1 MLLTA
6 TVLVGLIT
14 ALVATKQ
21 RVSHMFIAATVVLL
35 VGGELDTQTVLS
47 HVTNSGIVTLV
58 LLLLAAIV
66 LERTVLL
73 SFLAKHIAHS
83 KYLPSLIKMGALSAI
98 ASSVLNNTAVVATM
112 MRAVMKSQLH
122 APQRLLIPLSY
133 FSILGGTLTLVGTS
147 TNLVVSGLVTAQGG
161 PNIAIF
167 DFLPIGAALVAGCG
181 AVVMVVS
188 RWLPQQTTD
197 ESLESQYFIEAA
209 VEQNSPLIGK
219 TVIKNGLR
227 ALDGLFLAEIVR
239 GNSLISPVKPDDV
252 IQANDKLLF
261 SGDVRRVH
269 QITALPGLHTFNK
282 GDLPA
287 TNLRE
292 VLVSPESILIGKTL
306 KQVGFRARFDAAVI
320 GLSREGKTVSGKL
333 GNNPIQSG
341 DKLMLAVGP
350 DFERR
355 QNISRNFFLLS
366 DYKTFQPLSVV
377 QNTAAIAGFLA
388 AIALGALG
396 IMSLIESLMLYLV
409 LMVGSKV
416 ADSSQLR
423 RRFPFEL
430 LTILVCAL
438 SLASAVQSSGLAQSV
453 TQSFLSH
460 INGVPTV
467 AVLLGLILLTV
478 LLTETM
484 TNTAAAALMVPI
496 ALSIADGLQ
505 LNAMPW
511 LMAVAYGASACFIS
525 PFGYQTNLMVM
536 SAGEYR
542 PADFIR
548 VGWPVT
554 LVYIAIVTVLI
565 PIVFPFD
572 SV

>member
-1 MLLTA
+1 M
-6 TVLVGLIT
+6 
-14 ALVATKQ
+14 
-21 RVSHMFIAATVVLL
+21 
-35 VGGELDTQTVLS
+35 
-47 HVTNSGIVTLV
+47 
-58 LLLLAAIV
+58 
-66 LERTVLL
+66 
-73 SFLAKHIAHS
+73 
-83 KYLPSLIKMGALSAI
+83 
-98 ASSVLNNTAVVATM
+98 
-112 MRAVMKSQLH
+112 
-122 APQRLLIPLSY
+122 
-133 FSILGGTLTLVGTS
+133 
-147 TNLVVSGLVTAQGG
+147 
-161 PNIAIF
+161 
-167 DFLPIGAALVAGCG
+167 
-181 AVVMVVS
+181 
-188 RWLPQQTTD
+188 
-197 ESLESQYFIEAA
+197 
-209 VEQNSPLIGK
+209 
-219 TVIKNGLR
+219 
-227 ALDGLFLAEIVR
+227 
-239 GNSLISPVKPDDV
+239 
-252 IQANDKLLF
+252 
-261 SGDVRRVH
+261 
-269 QITALPGLHTFNK
+269 
-282 GDLPA
+282 
-287 TNLRE
+287 
-292 VLVSPESILIGKTL
+292 VSPESILIGKTL

-388 AIALGALG
+388 AIAVGALG

-438 SLASAVQSSGLAQSV
+438 SLASAVQSSGLATSV
-453 TQSFLSH
+453 TQVFLAQ
-460 INGVPTV
+460 INGLPTV

-505 LNAMPW
+505 LDAMPW
-511 LMAVAYGASACFIS
+511 VMAVAYGASACFIS

-536 SAGEYR
+536 SVGEYR

-554 LVYIAIVTVLI
+554 LVYITIVTVLI
-565 PIVFPFD
+565 PLVFPFH

>member
-1 MLLTA
+1 MQA
-6 TVLVGLIT
+6 IFFV
-14 ALVATKQ
+14 
-21 RVSHMFIAATVVLL
+21 AATTVLL
-35 VGGELDTQTVLS
+35 VGGELNTHTVLS
-47 HVTNSGIVTLV
+47 HVTNSGIVTLI

-73 SFLAKHIAHS
+73 SFLAKHISHT
-83 KYLPSLIKMGALSAI
+83 KYLPSLLKMGALSAI
-98 ASSVLNNTAVVATM
+98 ASSTLNNTAVVATM

-122 APQRLLIPLSY
+122 ASQRLLIPLSY
-133 FSILGGTLTLVGTS
+133 FSILGGTLTLIGTS

-161 PNIAIF
+161 PTIALL
-167 DFLPIGAALVAGCG
+167 DFLPIGVALVVGCG
-181 AVVMVVS
+181 AVVVLVS
-188 RWLPQQTTD
+188 RWLPQHPTD

-209 VEQNSPLIGK
+209 VEPNSPLIGK

-239 GNSLISPVKPDDV
+239 GDTLISPVKPNDV
-252 IQANDKLLF
+252 IQADDKLLF
-261 SGDVRRVH
+261 CGDVRRVH
-269 QITALPGLHTFNK
+269 QITALSGLNTFNK

-388 AIALGALG
+388 AIAVGALG

-438 SLASAVQSSGLAQSV
+438 SLASAVQSSGLATSV
-453 TQSFLSH
+453 TQVFFSSDKWATHSGSAAWVNTVNGTAHRDHDQHRRGRLDGAYCAQHCRWAAIRCNALGDGGSVWRECVFYQPIWLS
-460 INGVPTV
+460 N
-467 AVLLGLILLTV
+467 
-478 LLTETM
+478 
-484 TNTAAAALMVPI
+484 
-496 ALSIADGLQ
+496 Q
-505 LNAMPW
+505 LN
-511 LMAVAYGASACFIS
+511 GDER
-525 PFGYQTNLMVM
+525 G
-536 SAGEYR
+536 
-542 PADFIR
+542 R
-548 VGWPVT
+548 VST
-554 LVYIAIVTVLI
+554 R
-565 PIVFPFD
+565 
-572 SV
+572 